1 VGVGLVSLGLG
12 LFVYHLVQD
21 EDDFDKGGSQVEAA
35 AGEEGD
41 DFYSLLPVEREDD
54 SNNLKFE
61 YFLRIFE
68 TA

>member
-1 VGVGLVSLGLG
+1 MGVGLVSLGLG
-12 LFVYHLVQD
+12 LFVYHLIQD
-21 EDDFDKGGSQVEAA
+21 EDDKDHQVASGEE
-35 AGEEGD
+35 AGED

>member
-1 VGVGLVSLGLG
+1 MGVGLVSLGLG
-12 LFVYHLVQD
+12 LFIYHIVQD
-21 EDDFDKGGSQVEAA
+21 EDDMVKGSEVAA
-35 AGEEGD
+35 QPENELD

-54 SNNLKFE
+54 SNNLKFD